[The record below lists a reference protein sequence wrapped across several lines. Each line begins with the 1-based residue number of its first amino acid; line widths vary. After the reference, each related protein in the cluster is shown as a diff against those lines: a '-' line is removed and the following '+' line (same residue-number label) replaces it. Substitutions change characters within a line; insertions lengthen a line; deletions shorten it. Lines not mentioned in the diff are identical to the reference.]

1 MVRLAEG
8 IEGYLRAAEL
18 SRNFVEDARNA
29 LQKDA
34 DIEARITSIE
44 RKTRRITL
52 SVKALETEI
61 EGRAIEEYASKGSTT
76 VSLGEKLMEQLEKQ
90 DP

>member
-1 MVRLAEG
+1 MKRSFHDQSLTFTWLNILIVTAQIIG
-8 IEGYLRAAEL
+8 
-18 SRNFVEDARNA
+18 V

-52 SVKALETEI
+52 SIKALEAEV

>member
-1 MVRLAEG
+1 
-8 IEGYLRAAEL
+8 
-18 SRNFVEDARNA
+18 
-29 LQKDA
+29 
-34 DIEARITSIE
+34 
-44 RKTRRITL
+44 
-52 SVKALETEI
+52 LETEI